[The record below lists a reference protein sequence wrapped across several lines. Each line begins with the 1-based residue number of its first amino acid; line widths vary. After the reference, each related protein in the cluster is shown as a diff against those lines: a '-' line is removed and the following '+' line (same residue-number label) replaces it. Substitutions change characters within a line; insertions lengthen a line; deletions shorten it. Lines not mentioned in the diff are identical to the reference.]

1 MTFFAETNLCCPQ
14 SAANHYLGSIPQ
26 ILIFILIQLEIF
38 FTLFLSR
45 EFMVI
50 LCSSSKSHSGE
61 QPRLRSRQVYSQR
74 FPLTVS
80 HRALAGCRLQRSR
93 QGGVGHGGRCAWGFP
108 CRGPGCEVAGGEGSP
123 SNPSCVGGCCAY
135 ASMENSFTSQF
146 CGLVLR

>member
-1 MTFFAETNLCCPQ
+1 MTFFAETNLCCPK

-80 HRALAGCRLQRSR
+80 RHVPWLGAGRS
-93 QGGVGHGGRCAWGFP
+93 GVVREAWGMEVGV
-108 CRGPGCEVAGGEGSP
+108 RGDSHAGDL
-123 SNPSCVGGCCAY
+123 A
-135 ASMENSFTSQF
+135 AK
-146 CGLVLR
+146 